1 MVLRPMKILVISLLV
16 GVCFLTA
23 CEDLYIVDCS
33 ECELTEPT
41 TCNLHI
47 KLGQPIS
54 GRSYDVTI
62 YRGKIEDGIVIGN
75 ISSSTSFYHRVS
87 LNSEYT
93 VTATIVINGKE
104 YTAVDSTRPKVD
116 VITDSCDE
124 TCYYVVN
131 RTINLKIK
139 YY

>member
-1 MVLRPMKILVISLLV
+1 MVLKPGIILTILLFLVI
-16 GVCFLTA
+16 CFLSA
-23 CEDLYIVDCS
+23 CEKLYIVDCS
-33 ECELTEPT
+33 ECELTEPS
-41 TCNLHI
+41 TCNLKI
-47 KLGQPIS
+47 KLGESIS
-54 GRSYDVTI
+54 GSPYDVTI
-62 YRGKIEDGIVIGN
+62 YRGTIQDGVVIYN
-75 ISSSTSFYHRVS
+75 TSINTSFYHRVS

-93 VTATIVINGKE
+93 VTATIVFNGKE

-116 VITDSCDE
+116 VITDACDE

>member
-47 KLGQPIS
+47 KLGQRIN
-54 GRSYDVTI
+54 GRPYEVII
-62 YRGKIEDGIVIGN
+62 YRGTIEDGIVIDS
-75 ISSSTSFYHRVS
+75 ISSGTSFYHRVS

-93 VTATIVINGKE
+93 VTATVVINGKE

-116 VITDSCDE
+116 VITDACDE